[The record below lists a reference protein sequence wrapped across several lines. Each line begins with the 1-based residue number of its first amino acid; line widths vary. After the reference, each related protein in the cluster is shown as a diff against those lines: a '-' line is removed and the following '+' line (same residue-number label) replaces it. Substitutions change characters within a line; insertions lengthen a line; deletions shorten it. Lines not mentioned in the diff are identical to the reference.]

1 MKENVQTE
9 PDLAQTKE
17 TTTLAVLVST
27 KNNVITARHRHEGQ
41 DQNVR
46 LAS

>member
-1 MKENVQTE
+1 MNENVQAE

-17 TTTLAVLVST
+17 TTKLAVLVST
-27 KNNVITARHRHEGQ
+27 KNNDVTARHRHEGQ

-46 LAS
+46 LVS

>member
-1 MKENVQTE
+1 MKENVRAE
-9 PDLAQTKE
+9 PDLAQTEE

-27 KNNVITARHRHEGQ
+27 KHNDITARHRHEGR

-46 LAS
+46 RVS